1 MLIGFSVA
9 IYAQETV
16 TVTGTVTDTNGEPM
30 IGVNITVKD
39 MPGMVLFCDI
49 LIAEFYDIRVKRS
62 KSRSCLH
69 DKTFELGTY

>member
-39 MPGMVLFCDI
+39 MPGMGTITDI
-49 LIAEFYDIRVKRS
+49 KGSL
-62 KSRSCLH
+62 L
-69 DKTFELGTY
+69 